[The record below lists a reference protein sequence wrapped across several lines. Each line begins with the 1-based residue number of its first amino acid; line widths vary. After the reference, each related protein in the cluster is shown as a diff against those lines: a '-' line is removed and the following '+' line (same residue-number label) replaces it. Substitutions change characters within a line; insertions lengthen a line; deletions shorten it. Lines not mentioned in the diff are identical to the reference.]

1 MTLALHNVAQIE
13 AQLKLT
19 DLKLGNEGVL
29 ILF

>member
-19 DLKLGNEGVL
+19 DLKLGNESF
-29 ILF
+29 LF